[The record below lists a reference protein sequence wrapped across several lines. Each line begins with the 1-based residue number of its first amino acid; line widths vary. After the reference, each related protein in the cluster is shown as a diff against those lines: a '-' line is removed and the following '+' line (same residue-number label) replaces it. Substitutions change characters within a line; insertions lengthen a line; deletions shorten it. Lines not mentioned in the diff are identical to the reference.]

1 MTEDQRAKLTTSTH
15 SHLQRM
21 ARLAYLAPDIVR
33 AILAGT
39 QPAHLTGRSLW
50 RMAFLPVTWA
60 DQRKLLRCPAV

>member
-1 MTEDQRAKLTTSTH
+1 
-15 SHLQRM
+15 M